1 MQGRGRAGRN
11 GAPGSSELIVN
22 YTKYMDNERIP
33 KETQDDF
40 RKKNYETILSKFCE
54 IVRDEIEKKKM

>member
-22 YTKYMDNERIP
+22 YMKYMNDKNIPIEKEEVFIERA
-33 KETQDDF
+33 
-40 RKKNYETILSKFCE
+40 YEENIAFFSE
-54 IVRDEIEKKKM
+54 YVRDHIEK